1 MKFIKHLGFSLVV
14 LVFVSLTLNV
24 AIFGQQQP
32 QSEEEQKMMKLWQ
45 EYATPG
51 ENHKY
56 FGYFV
61 GDWEVNVK
69 MWMKPG
75 SEPEVSKGDNTS
87 KLILGGRFLK
97 SYYKGT
103 MMGMPFEGI
112 SITGYDNF
120 KKEYVTMWIDNAGTG
135 IYQTSGTLDKA
146 SKTRTETGL
155 WDDFMTGGKSK
166 VKWVTKIID
175 DNKYRFDMY
184 GEDPKTGKEFKS
196 GQIVYTRKK

>member
-1 MKFIKHLGFSLVV
+1 MKMIKHLGFSLLV

-24 AIFGQQQP
+24 VFAQQPP

-56 FGYFV
+56 FEYFV
-61 GDWEVNVK
+61 GDWDVNVK
-69 MWMKPG
+69 AWMKPG
-75 SEPEVSKGDNTS
+75 AEPEVSKGDNTS

-97 SYYKGT
+97 AYYKGT

-175 DNKYRFDMY
+175 DNKYQFDMY
-184 GEDPKTGKEFKS
+184 GADPKTGKEFKS
-196 GQIVYTRKK
+196 GQIIYTRKK

>member
-1 MKFIKHLGFSLVV
+1 MKIIKHLGFSLVV

-56 FGYFV
+56 FEYFV

-75 SEPEVSKGDNTS
+75 AEPEVSKGGNTS
-87 KLILGGRFLK
+87 KMILGGRFLK
-97 SYYKGT
+97 SYYTGT
-103 MMGMPFEGI
+103 MMGMPFEGL

-120 KKEYVTMWIDNAGTG
+120 KKQYVTMWLDNAGTG

-166 VKWVTKIID
+166 VRWTTKIID
-175 DNKYRFDMY
+175 DNKYIFEMY
-184 GEDPKTGKEFKS
+184 GPDPTGKEYKS
-196 GQIVYTRKK
+196 GEIIYTRKK

>member
-1 MKFIKHLGFSLVV
+1 MKVIKHLGFSLAV
-14 LVFVSLTLNV
+14 LVFVSLALNV
-24 AIFGQQQP
+24 AVLAQQQP
-32 QSEEEQKMMKLWQ
+32 QSEEEQKMMKLWM

-56 FGYFV
+56 FEYFV
-61 GDWEVNVK
+61 GDWDVTSK

-75 SEPEVSKGDNTS
+75 AEPEVSKGENTS

-97 SYYKGT
+97 SHVKGM
-103 MMGMPFEGI
+103 MMGMPYEGM

-146 SKTRTETGL
+146 SKTRAETGL
-155 WDDFMTGGKSK
+155 WDDLMTDGKSK
-166 VKWVTKIID
+166 VKCATKIID
-175 DNKYRFDMY
+175 DNKYEFLIY
-184 GEDPKTGKEFKS
+184 SPDPAGKEFKS
-196 GQIVYTRKK
+196 GEIIYIRKK

>member
-1 MKFIKHLGFSLVV
+1 MKIIKHLGISLLV

-24 AIFGQQQP
+24 AVFAQQP
-32 QSEEEQKMMKLWQ
+32 QSEEEQKMMKKWM

-56 FGYFV
+56 FEYFV

-69 MWMKPG
+69 MWTQPG
-75 SEPEVSKGDNTS
+75 AEPEVSKGDNTA
-87 KLILGGRFLK
+87 KMILGGRFLK
-97 SYYKGT
+97 SSYKGM
-103 MMGMPFEGI
+103 MMGMPFEGL

-166 VKWVTKIID
+166 VKWIIKIID
-175 DNKYRFDMY
+175 DNNYRFDMY
-184 GEDPKTGKEFKS
+184 GPDPKTGKEYKS
-196 GQIVYTRKK
+196 GEIIYTRKK

>member
-1 MKFIKHLGFSLVV
+1 MRIIKHLGFNLLV
-14 LVFVSLTLNV
+14 LVFVSLALNV
-24 AIFGQQQP
+24 AILAQQQP
-32 QSEEEQKMMKLWQ
+32 QSEEEQKMMKLWM

-56 FGYFV
+56 FEYFE
-61 GDWEVNVK
+61 GDWDVTSK
-69 MWMKPG
+69 TRTKPG
-75 SEPEVSKGDNTS
+75 TEPEVSKGENTS

-97 SYYKGT
+97 SHFTGT
-103 MMGMPFEGI
+103 MMGIPFEGM

-120 KKEYVTMWIDNAGTG
+120 KKEFVSIWIDNAGTG
-135 IYQTSGTLDKA
+135 IYQTSGSLDKA

-175 DNKYRFDMY
+175 DNQYQFDMY
-184 GEDPKTGKEFKS
+184 GPDSTGKEYKS
-196 GQIVYTRKK
+196 GEITYTRKKK

>member
-1 MKFIKHLGFSLVV
+1 
-14 LVFVSLTLNV
+14 V
-24 AIFGQQQP
+24 AIFAQQP

-45 EYATPG
+45 KYAAPG

-56 FGYFV
+56 LEYFV

-69 MWMKPG
+69 MWMNPG
-75 SEPEVSKGDNTS
+75 AEPEVSKGENTA
-87 KLILGGRFLK
+87 KMILGGRFLK
-97 SYYKGT
+97 LYYKGT

-112 SITGYDNF
+112 SITGYDNY
-120 KKEYVTMWIDNAGTG
+120 KKEYVTMWLDNAGTG

-146 SKTRTETGL
+146 SKIRTETGL

-196 GQIVYTRKK
+196 GQIIYTRKK